1 MVDEWRRL
9 AQSEEY
15 VIYLKI
21 SAAITLGA
29 LSALFSGLNLG
40 LMCLDANQLQL
51 LVKAAEQ
58 PDADEEAQRQGLWAK
73 RIYPI
78 RKDGNLL
85 LCTVLLGNVMVNSY
99 FAILMTEFWSGTAAF
114 IASTL
119 IIVTFGEILPQSIC
133 YQHGLKIGSALV
145 PFVTF
150 FWYLLLPISKPLAL
164 VLDQIFGEEIGQIL
178 DQKQLVTLI
187 EYSRRQAPHLLT
199 EQEAKILRGS
209 LGFSTM
215 TAKNL
220 MVPMADCFCL
230 DAHAVINPG
239 LCAAVAAAGFSR
251 IPVIDR
257 DQMNPKKQYAVVGLI
272 HVKDLLLLDIDHEV
286 ALKALL
292 PLIGRPVFIVDD
304 DRPLLELLDEF
315 RKGASQL
322 AVVRGI
328 VNDEDCDPYF
338 RHVGILTLQD
348 LLNTIVQE
356 DLHEVDADDVESVV
370 SSEPSEM
377 FSNVPRFYEEMMDDT
392 TAESCHQGPLARAHQ
407 TQVARGLSKD
417 EVVAAAAFLR
427 QRYPQLFQAAEQTKL
442 ESFLLRSCP
451 VVGTGSEQGTA
462 LYRRGEGACYAALII
477 SGEVKVF
484 AGNEAHESIQG
495 PWSFLGKR
503 CLEMVLDNLQPKDA
517 QKDAPKEAN
526 SRVYYPDFSAYTAEA
541 KDSIGGSRLVL
552 ITAEAYSSLLSSVRT
567 GLLSL

>member
-1 MVDEWRRL
+1 MVEGWRRL
-9 AQSEEY
+9 AEQDEY
-15 VIYLKI
+15 VLYLKVF
-21 SAAITLGA
+21 AAVTLGA

-99 FAILMTEFWSGTAAF
+99 IAILMTEFWSGTAAF

-164 VLDQIFGEEIGQIL
+164 ILDRIFGEEIGQIL

-187 EYSRRQAPHLLT
+187 EYSRKQAPHLLS

-377 FSNVPRFYEEMMDDT
+377 FSNVPRFNDEMMDDT
-392 TAESCHQGPLARAHQ
+392 TAESIHQGPLARAHQ

-427 QRYPQLFQAAEQTKL
+427 QRYPQLFHAAEQTKL

-503 CLEMVLDNLQPKDA
+503 CLEMVLDHVHPKDA
-517 QKDAPKEAN
+517 N
-526 SRVYYPDFSAYTAEA
+526 LRVYYPDFSAYTAEA
-541 KDSIGGSRLVL
+541 KDCIGGSRLVL

-567 GLLSL
+567 GLSL

>member
-1 MVDEWRRL
+1 MPDVWRRL
-9 AQSEEY
+9 AEQDDEY
-15 VIYLKI
+15 IIYLKVC
-21 SAAITLGA
+21 AAIALGG
-29 LSALFSGLNLG
+29 LSAVFSGLNLG

-51 LVKAAEQ
+51 LVKAAGNPE
-58 PDADEEAQRQGLWAK
+58 ADEEARRQGRWAK
-73 RIYPI
+73 RIYPL

-114 IASTL
+114 IVSTL
-119 IIVTFGEILPQSIC
+119 ILVTFGEIIPQSVC
-133 YQHGLKIGSALV
+133 YKHGLKIGASLV
-145 PFVTF
+145 PFVSF
-150 FWYLLLPISKPLAL
+150 FWYLLLPIAKPLAL
-164 VLDQIFGEEIGQIL
+164 ILDCLFGEEMGQVL
-178 DQKQLVTLI
+178 DQKQFMTLI
-187 EYSRRQAPHLLT
+187 DYQRKQAPHLIT

-209 LGFSTM
+209 CSFSTM
-215 TAKNL
+215 TAQNI
-220 MVPMADCFCL
+220 MVPMAECFCL

-239 LCAAVAAAGFSR
+239 LCAAVAAAGLSR

-257 DQMNPKKQYAVVGLI
+257 DPLNPKRQYAVVGLI
-272 HVKDLLLLDIDHEV
+272 HVKDLLLLDVDHEV
-286 ALKALL
+286 TMKSLL

-304 DRPLLELLDEF
+304 DRPLLELLEEF

-356 DLHEVDADDVESVV
+356 DVHELDGDDAESVV
-370 SSEPSEM
+370 SSEPSGM
-377 FSNVPRFYEEMMDDT
+377 FSNVPRFHEELLDHS
-392 TAESCHQGPLARAHQ
+392 TAVSHHGPLARAHQ

-427 QRYPQLFQAAEQTKL
+427 QRYVCLFGHVGQPRL
-442 ESFLLRSCP
+442 ENFLLRSCR
-451 VVGTGSEQGTA
+451 VVGTGEAQGTA
-462 LYRRGEGACYAALII
+462 LYRRGEGATYAALVI

-484 AGNEAHESIQG
+484 AGKEAHESIQG

-503 CLEMVLDNLQPKDA
+503 CLDMVLEKQKCQPNC
-517 QKDAPKEAN
+517 EI
-526 SRVYYPDFSAYTAEA
+526 YCPDFSAYTAEA
-541 KDSIGGSRLVL
+541 KDSVGGPRLLL
-552 ITAEAYSSLLSSVRT
+552 ITPDAYGMLLAGSAGNPNGVRN
-567 GLLSL
+567 GLSL